1 MAITILNEPTSPN
14 VTGTNLI
21 YTISS
26 SNIVNFQYRYV
37 ADIYEKGSS
46 TRLARFKYPQNEFG
60 TLNSDLARPLDDYLD
75 YDYNWKITNSSSLD
89 NSNKSFD
96 IKFGE
101 EFATSYTGATTV
113 YPNLATTEIEVIKGN
128 VYPNEFTYGF
138 NWDSGSV
145 LLTNSPATQSFS
157 ADDYLTTAV
166 YNSDVTV
173 NYYLTGSLTATK
185 NYVSNGDFSAIPIS
199 PLNIGLYSES
209 DAITLDVTGSSL
221 RFELNTDCNRDEG
234 TRFAFTN
241 KNGFWDYY
249 TTNNPTRRTTNIN
262 KNFYEVGF
270 TKLNESVTNYNISD
284 RGNTQYFTDYEDT
297 FNVTTDSLTSEYSQ
311 WLRQMLTSTEVYI
324 QSSSNFIPINIL
336 NTSEAVSHNTAR
348 NKNFELS
355 ISYRY
360 SNNREPR

>member
-1 MAITILNEPTSPN
+1 MAVTILNQPTTPN
-14 VTGTNLI
+14 VTGTSLVYSLSGSEQNEPQ
-21 YTISS
+21 
-26 SNIVNFQYRYV
+26 FRYIT
-37 ADIYEKGSS
+37 DIYYSGSTDRL
-46 TRLARFKYPQNEFG
+46 TRLFTNKNLYGNTNINVASILG
-60 TLNSDLARPLDDYLD
+60 DYLD
-75 YDYNWKITNSSSLD
+75 YDYNWKISNSSSFD
-89 NSNKSFD
+89 NSVKTFN
-96 IKFGE
+96 IEFGE
-101 EFATSYTGATTV
+101 QYAASVTGPVTDYSASV
-113 YPNLATTEIEVIKGN
+113 SSSIQVFNGYIETLDQRN
-128 VYPNEFTYGF
+128 GF
-138 NWDSGSV
+138 NWNSGSY
-145 LLTNSPATQSFS
+145 LLTDSPSTQSFLS
-157 ADDYLTTAV
+157 TEYLTVPV
-166 YNSDVTV
+166 YNTDVTV
-173 NYYLTGSLTATK
+173 KYYQTGSLTATK
-185 NYVSNGDFSAIPIS
+185 DYVSAGNFSAIPIS

-221 RFELNTDCNRDEG
+221 RFELNTDCNKDEG

-262 KNFYEVGF
+262 KSFYEVGF

>member
-199 PLNIGLYSES
+199 PLNISNYTES
-209 DAITLDVTGSSL
+209 DVITLDVTGSSIRYEVDNDCRNDKQRIAFINKFGVL
-221 RFELNTDCNRDEG
+221 QTMYFFKKSIESLSITDSMFKRNIIDSNASYNTGDVQSQRFDVKADRNLTLNTGFVNEDFNQTIEELLLTENCWITYDGSTIAATPQNKD
-234 TRFAFTN
+234 FT
-241 KNGFWDYY
+241 Y
-249 TTNNPTRRTTNIN
+249 
-262 KNFYEVGF
+262 
-270 TKLNESVTNYNISD
+270 
-284 RGNTQYFTDYEDT
+284 
-297 FNVTTDSLTSEYSQ
+297 
-311 WLRQMLTSTEVYI
+311 
-324 QSSSNFIPINIL
+324 
-336 NTSEAVSHNTAR
+336 NTSLN
-348 NKNFELS
+348 NKTINYTVAFS
-355 ISYRY
+355 FASDYI
-360 SNNREPR
+360 NNVR